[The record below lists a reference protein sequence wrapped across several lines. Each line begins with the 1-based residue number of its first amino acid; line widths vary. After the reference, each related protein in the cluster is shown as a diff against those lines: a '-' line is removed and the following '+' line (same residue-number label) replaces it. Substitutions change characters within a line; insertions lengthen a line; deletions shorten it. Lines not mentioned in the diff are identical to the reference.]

1 MSFPACLLGPGLQP
15 AARPLSWPTSGLYL
29 DDIISL
35 ELLGTWTVSVFLGL
49 NLCFYLLKW
58 ICLTPPPPTFSQ
70 MIRSTFRV
78 TAVACTVHGNLS
90 R

>member
-58 ICLTPPPPTFSQ
+58 ICLTPPPTHLLPDDTFYLPGH
-70 MIRSTFRV
+70 RSRL
-78 TAVACTVHGNLS
+78 H
-90 R
+90 RPR